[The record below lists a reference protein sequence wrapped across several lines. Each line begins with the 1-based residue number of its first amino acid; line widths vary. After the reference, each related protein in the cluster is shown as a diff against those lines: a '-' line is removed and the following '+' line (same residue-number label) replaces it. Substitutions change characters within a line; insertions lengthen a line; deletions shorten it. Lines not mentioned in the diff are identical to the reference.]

1 MSCLCLDLKVEPPVN
16 NVEPDNEDAEWDE
29 DEDDDDIDAE
39 AEKMAQRLRAELLA
53 DIHRVNAA
61 AAAAPAV
68 IPQPVPSAGSKKE
81 QDLIATMKNILTFLD
96 SDTLARTTLES
107 SIIPNMGGA
116 SVFNVIT
123 SSVSSGRV
131 PKEIAMPLHQSVV
144 ALARTDSLFGNLR
157 LSNASSIQL
166 DKGKRK
172 RDHDENVM
180 SSPKRTYAQ
189 HYDLN
194 AQLMEAVGAVSR
206 ALAASSGHP
215 LEPALISPIQLHLHQ
230 IFLFAVTSSPR
241 AGLGMNALQE
251 IGGLIQVIGVLT
263 GIQIGQS
270 LPQSSSIATAVYPCL
285 ISGCQKT
292 FSRLYTLRN
301 HQRVHAVE
309 RPYRCTS
316 CPASFVRNHDLKR
329 HVKLHDKKAWKCSGC
344 DKIFSRKDAIRRHKK
359 VSQNHGAKGQACVHG
374 EIIEVENDDDGD
386 MMREEKRAK
395 MWNGIAVS
403 VATGGISDIEE
414 GEIQPS
420 MLSALQTTVLT
431 LHPLLQTR
439 VSNALVTSTGPV
451 PAPPTDA
458 AKGQSAL
465 ASVIARAQIHNKPD
479 AAPTTSEAAQASSD
493 EDAAADPAPTAPAP
507 DAQPTSLSMYGL
519 SDEQTQQLEQAIAG
533 AALAAQAQAEAE
545 AALEEEEE
553 DDFEDDAEYDEDDG
567 EEMESVPI
575 PGVGG
580 SA

>member
-1 MSCLCLDLKVEPPVN
+1 MTEPPAKD
-16 NVEPDNEDAEWDE
+16 VEPDDEDAEWDE
-29 DEDDDDIDAE
+29 DDDDDDIDAE

-61 AAAAPAV
+61 AAATPTVVPQPIPVPAPAPLAPPP
-68 IPQPVPSAGSKKE
+68 IQSASSKKE
-81 QDLIATMKNILTFLD
+81 QDIIATMKSILTFLD
-96 SDTLARTTLES
+96 SDALARTTLES

-144 ALARTDSLFGNLR
+144 DLARTNSLFGNLR

-172 RDHDENVM
+172 REHDEHVM

-194 AQLMEAVGAVSR
+194 AQLMEAVGGVSH
-206 ALAASSGHP
+206 ALAASSVHP
-215 LEPALISPIQLHLHQ
+215 LESDLISPIQLQLHQ

-241 AGLGMNALQE
+241 AGIGMNALQE
-251 IGGLIQVIGVLT
+251 IGGLIR
-263 GIQIGQS
+263 S
-270 LPQSSSIATAVYPCL
+270 LASLRVSRSASLSPNPAHRHSRVSMPHQRLP
-285 ISGCQKT
+285 KT
-292 FSRLYTLRN
+292 FSRLYSLRN

-316 CPASFVRNHDLKR
+316 CPASFVRNHDLRR
-329 HVKLHDKKAWKCSGC
+329 HVKLHDNKAWKCSGC
-344 DKIFSRKDAIRRHKK
+344 DKIFSRRDAIKRHKK
-359 VSQNHGAKGQACVHG
+359 
-374 EIIEVENDDDGD
+374 VENDDDGD
-386 MMREEKRAK
+386 NMREEKRAK

-403 VATGGISDIEE
+403 VATGGVGDIEE

-439 VSNALVTSTGPV
+439 VSNALRQLGLLRQRMPPKLNPHWRVSSRALRST
-451 PAPPTDA
+451 
-458 AKGQSAL
+458 
-465 ASVIARAQIHNKPD
+465 ASRTLLRRKKFERCSRRSCSNTARVFID
-479 AAPTTSEAAQASSD
+479 SRRCR
-493 EDAAADPAPTAPAP
+493 
-507 DAQPTSLSMYGL
+507 
-519 SDEQTQQLEQAIAG
+519 

-567 EEMESVPI
+567 EEMESVRI
-575 PGVGG
+575 PGVVGG
-580 SA
+580 AA